1 MWDEE
6 QGNKMKLTSISGA
19 AALALGAALA
29 MAPMQAMAAG
39 AYHAPPAP
47 VFRAPPPAP
56 VYIAPRIATPG
67 VTVRPTVT
75 TPGVKPAVGVA
86 KPVIA
91 RPVVGTSPA
100 PVVRR
105 RVPVTPVIITTTT
118 TTAAP
123 AAPAAKCTPKQME
136 VLARCK
142 KP

>member
-1 MWDEE
+1 
-6 QGNKMKLTSISGA
+6 MKLTSISGA

-29 MAPMQAMAAG
+29 VAPMQAMAAG

-47 VFRAPPPAP
+47 VYRAPPAP
-56 VYIAPRIATPG
+56 VYVAPRIVTTPS
-67 VTVRPTVT
+67 VSVRPTVT

-123 AAPAAKCTPKQME
+123 AAKCTPKQME

-142 KP
+142 KS